1 MSRALAERRGVALL
15 LIGLFVAAV
24 ATRPQLVGIGP
35 LLGRIQSDLGVSH
48 AAVGLLST
56 IPVLCMGLFAPAGP
70 RVVARLGAGRGVAL
84 CLALIGIGGLLRV
97 VGGPLGVILACTFVL
112 GIGMGLTGSAM
123 PVVIARLLRDGRAM
137 ATGVYVAGVNVGSAL
152 SSAATVPLADAA
164 SGGWRTAMGI
174 VSAATLL
181 LLVLWMVI
189 ARASGA
195 AGRPAP
201 EPRPSWHGHLRDPR
215 VWLLVAMF
223 STLAV
228 CFYGL
233 ISWLADGY
241 VERGWSPAAA
251 GALVAIL
258 NLASLPGALIVP
270 WVAERRGTRRSQVLV
285 VAAMYAV
292 ALILLAGVPA
302 LAWPAAVLAG
312 FANGGL
318 FSLVMVLPVDLG
330 KDPGEVG
337 VLAGAMLGAGYTLAA
352 GAPVVLGGVRDVTGS
367 FDVVLW
373 VLAASAVALLA
384 LGRRLERQPRL
395 AGAVV

>member
-1 MSRALAERRGVALL
+1 
-15 LIGLFVAAV
+15 
-24 ATRPQLVGIGP
+24 
-35 LLGRIQSDLGVSH
+35 
-48 AAVGLLST
+48 
-56 IPVLCMGLFAPAGP
+56 
-70 RVVARLGAGRGVAL
+70 
-84 CLALIGIGGLLRV
+84 
-97 VGGPLGVILACTFVL
+97 
-112 GIGMGLTGSAM
+112 
-123 PVVIARLLRDGRAM
+123 M

-152 SSAATVPLADAA
+152 SSAATVPLAGAA
-164 SGGWRTAMGI
+164 SGGWRASMAI
-174 VSAATLL
+174 VSGATLL
-181 LLVLWMVI
+181 LLLVWLVI

-201 EPRPSWHGHLRDPR
+201 EPRPAWHGHLHDPR
-215 VWLLVAMF
+215 VWLLVALF

-251 GALVAIL
+251 GALVAVL

-270 WVAERRGTRRSQVLV
+270 WIAERRGNRRTQVLV
-285 VAAMYAV
+285 VASMYAV
-292 ALILLAGVPA
+292 ALILLAGAPA

-352 GAPVVLGGVRDVTGS
+352 AAPVVLGAIRDVTGS

-373 VLAASAVALLA
+373 LLAASAVAFLA
-384 LGRRLERQPRL
+384 FGQRLERAPRL
-395 AGAVV
+395 AEAVA